1 MSNRVVFAIPS
12 YDDAADVAEQ
22 GTDIEQRRLRERW
35 KWQACKHQIGL
46 QWLPHVAA
54 VRPVRLAV
62 VVASVVVGE
71 AHLLALVVFLS

>member
-1 MSNRVVFAIPS
+1 MVAIPC
-12 YDDAADVAEQ
+12 DGAVDAAEQ

-35 KWQACKHQIGL
+35 KWQACKHQIG

-62 VVASVVVGE
+62 VVASVEVVE
-71 AHLLALVVFLS
+71 DLLALVVFLS

>member
-1 MSNRVVFAIPS
+1 MVAIPC
-12 YDDAADVAEQ
+12 DGAVDAAEQ

-46 QWLPHVAA
+46 QWLPPHVAA

>member
-1 MSNRVVFAIPS
+1 MVAIPC
-12 YDDAADVAEQ
+12 DGAVDAAEQ

-46 QWLPHVAA
+46 QWLLPHVAA

-62 VVASVVVGE
+62 VVASVVVVE
-71 AHLLALVVFLS
+71 DLLALVVFLS

>member
-1 MSNRVVFAIPS
+1 MSSRVVVAIPC
-12 YDDAADVAEQ
+12 DGAVDAAEQ

-71 AHLLALVVFLS
+71 DLLLALVVFLS